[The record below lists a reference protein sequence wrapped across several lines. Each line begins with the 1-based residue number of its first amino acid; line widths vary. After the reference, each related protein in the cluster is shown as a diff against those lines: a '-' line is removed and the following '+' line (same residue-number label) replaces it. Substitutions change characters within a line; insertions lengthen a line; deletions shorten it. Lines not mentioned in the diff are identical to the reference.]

1 MWIVA
6 VVLSRKETL
15 QLELLGKPVPSPS
28 DEEIVQQAAFDG
40 LRDVAVALI
49 QDLHASHEEL
59 EAALPDAVLADGGG

>member
-28 DEEIVQQAAFDG
+28 DEEIVQQAAF
-40 LRDVAVALI
+40 V
-49 QDLHASHEEL
+49 HEPS
-59 EAALPDAVLADGGG
+59 ATSVFHV